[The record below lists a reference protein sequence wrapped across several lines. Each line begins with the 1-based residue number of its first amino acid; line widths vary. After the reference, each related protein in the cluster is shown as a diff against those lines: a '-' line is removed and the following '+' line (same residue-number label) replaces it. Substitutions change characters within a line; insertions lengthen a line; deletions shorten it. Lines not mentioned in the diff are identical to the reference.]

1 MEKSGTQ
8 VVLFPSICPETFS
21 FTLSE
26 IFAMELPVV
35 GYDVGA
41 QGRRIASYEKG
52 ITVPI
57 EDMSGKALLDALKRA
72 AEL

>member
-1 MEKSGTQ
+1 MEKSGIQ

-35 GYDVGA
+35 GYEIGA
-41 QGRRIASYEKG
+41 QGRRIADYKKG
-52 ITVPI
+52 ITVPY
-57 EDMSGKALLDALKRA
+57 EDMSGEALLDALRRA
-72 AEL
+72 VEL